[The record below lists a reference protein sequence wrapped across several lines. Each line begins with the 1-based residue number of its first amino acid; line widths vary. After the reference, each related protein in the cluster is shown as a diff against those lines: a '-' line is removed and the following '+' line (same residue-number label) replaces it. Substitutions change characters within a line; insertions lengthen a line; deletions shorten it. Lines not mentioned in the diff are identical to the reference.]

1 MWTIGDE
8 IVMPK
13 KEDRKPAASLEERE
27 NRMVAAAMDLAEKQ
41 LLEGTASAQVI
52 THFLKIGSSKERLE
66 RDIMGK
72 QKDLISAKTQ
82 AYKSADEQLNMYK
95 NAIRAM
101 GIYSGEDDPGD
112 DIDI

>member
-1 MWTIGDE
+1 
-8 IVMPK
+8 
-13 KEDRKPAASLEERE
+13 
-27 NRMVAAAMDLAEKQ
+27 
-41 LLEGTASAQVI
+41 
-52 THFLKIGSSKERLE
+52 
-66 RDIMGK
+66 MGE